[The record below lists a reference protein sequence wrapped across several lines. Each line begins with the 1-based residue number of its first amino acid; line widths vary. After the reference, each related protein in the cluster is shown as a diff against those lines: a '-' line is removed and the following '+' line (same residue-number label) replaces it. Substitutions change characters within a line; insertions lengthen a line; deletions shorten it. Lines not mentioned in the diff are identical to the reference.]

1 MDSLQTYLLAAA
13 RASATVRIIYHGG
26 SQPGTRRDIV
36 PLVVSDDLVVADDR
50 ATDSLRS
57 FRLEMVELFDPGTAA
72 ESYDPAREPVPD
84 VELTIPETFEPARAE
99 LTALGWHVEISDH
112 QVTLHRYFKNG
123 KPRKAAEVSLTY
135 APMTVDMFDD
145 GDGLGMQ
152 TVERPSKRPF
162 AVSGSGL
169 KTTVTFSK
177 LGRAAVTFWT
187 RAREHAPLKPE
198 IA

>member
-1 MDSLQTYLLAAA
+1 MDGLRTYLLSAA
-13 RASATVRIIYHGG
+13 RASVTVRIIYHGG
-26 SQPGTRRDIV
+26 SQPGARRDIV
-36 PLVVSDDLVVADDR
+36 PLVVSDDLVMADDR

-57 FRLEMVELFDPGTAA
+57 FRLEMVELFDPSSTAEPYNPAHQA
-72 ESYDPAREPVPD
+72 EQD
-84 VELTIPETFEPARAE
+84 VELTILEMFEPARGDLA
-99 LTALGWHVEISDH
+99 ALGWHVEISDH
-112 QVTLHRYFKNG
+112 SVTLHRYFKNG
-123 KPRKAAEVSLTY
+123 KPRKAADVSLTY

-162 AVSGSGL
+162 GVGGPGL
-169 KTTVTFSK
+169 NTTVTFSK

-187 RAREHAPLKPE
+187 QAREHAPLKPE